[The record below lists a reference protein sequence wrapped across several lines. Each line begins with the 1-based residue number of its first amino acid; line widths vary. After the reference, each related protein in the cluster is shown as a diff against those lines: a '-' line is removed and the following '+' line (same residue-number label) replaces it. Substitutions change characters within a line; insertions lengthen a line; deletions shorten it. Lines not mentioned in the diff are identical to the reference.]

1 MAKYYLGKIEY
12 GKYVPIKLE
21 GVGTG
26 ILDVVGFTTRFCSEE
41 ELRERLL
48 SEGIIEYYDSEV
60 SIIMEEGPK
69 GDKTYK
75 PIEMG
80 AHLVT
85 ILQKKYFDP
94 KFLRRYLQQNK
105 YNQDFYSSL
114 MNYYIKRLNISDTI
128 ERILNAMVNQPDR
141 LLHLMNI
148 KKYLNDDAKS
158 IMTKMEKAVIERDC
172 TKVSLLM
179 SDLITTIRTN
189 KHNMINAYYY
199 FKPSVKHMYTGTIDR
214 IDTAYRVIVRANQD
228 GIESFEANPDEDK
241 NLYFYIEEIVNRLV
255 YNYDSKTKKYKKDAA
270 GNRKVNERNL
280 YEVGMF
286 INLYEEYQEELRNR
300 AIRINTPETD
310 EDYEH
315 EEFLEEEDFRK
326 LHTTSEREGYSL
338 RKRDKDF
345 Y

>member
-12 GKYVPIKLE
+12 GKYVPIKLD

-26 ILDVVGFTTRFCSEE
+26 ILDVVGFTTQFCTEE
-41 ELRERLL
+41 ELKEKLL
-48 SEGIIEYYDSEV
+48 SEGLIEYYDSEV

-75 PIEMG
+75 PVQMG
-80 AHLVT
+80 THLVT
-85 ILQKKYFDP
+85 ILSKKYFDP
-94 KFLRRYLQQNK
+94 KFIRKYLQQNK

-141 LLHLMNI
+141 LLHFMHI
-148 KKYLNDDAKS
+148 KQFLSPDAKK
-158 IMTKMEKAVIERDC
+158 IMTEMEQAVIVRDY
-172 TKVSLLM
+172 TKVSSLM
-179 SDLITTIRTN
+179 SDFISSIRTN
-189 KHNMINAYYY
+189 KHNMINVYYY

-214 IDTAYRVIVRANQD
+214 IDTAYRVIVRANQE
-228 GIESFEANPDEDK
+228 GIESFEVNPDEDK
-241 NLYFYIEEIVNRLV
+241 NLYFYIEEIVDRLI

-286 INLYEEYQEELRNR
+286 INLYDEYQEELRNR
-300 AIRINTPETD
+300 ATRKITPVSD
-310 EDYEH
+310 EDYDH
-315 EEFLEEEDFRK
+315 EEFLEEEDFTK

-338 RKRDKDF
+338 RKRDKDL